1 MVGDVAPTGR
11 RPPEETSMNTLL
23 EAPTWRSHRERLAGL
38 PDGEG
43 VNIAHEAVD
52 RHVDE
57 GFGGQMA
64 MRFLAKDD
72 PPDARGEVYTYRR
85 LATETARFAHVLRGL
100 GVRPGESVFLLAGRV
115 PRLYVAAL
123 GALKGQ
129 HLVCPLFSAFGPEPI
144 KQRLLLGR
152 ASVLVTTASL
162 YRRKIAPMRDE
173 LPMRHVILLD
183 VDDQADAPAGTL
195 AYGDLFDH
203 AIGVYRIAATSPET
217 PALLHFTSGTTGTPK
232 GALHVHDAV
241 AMHRATAE
249 EVFGLRRGDVYWCT
263 ADPGWV
269 TGTSYGIIGPL
280 TVGATLVVD
289 EAEFDA
295 DRWYRILERQRVDVW
310 YTAPTAIRMLLHAG
324 PEMAAGRDLTSVD
337 RAFSVG
343 EPLSAEAVRW
353 GIEHLG
359 ITFRDTWWQTETG
372 AIMIAN
378 VAGAPVRPGSM
389 GRPVAG
395 IEATILKTDDEGR
408 VVLQHGHVV
417 ELDDPEAIGMIALRP
432 GWPSMFRAYLDDDE
446 RYHRAFAD
454 GWYLAG
460 DLARR
465 DGDGA
470 YWFVGRADDVIK
482 TAGHLI
488 GPFEVESVLNEHPDV
503 TGSGVYGVPD
513 EVAGQL
519 IHARVVLRRG
529 VEPTDE
535 VMTGIMAHARRR
547 LGGAVAPREILAV
560 DALPVTRS
568 GKVMRRLLRARELG
582 LDEGD
587 LSTLERPAGEPTHD
601 EAAHDEAAHEG
612 AAS

>member
-1 MVGDVAPTGR
+1 
-11 RPPEETSMNTLL
+11 MNTTLDATRWQAL
-23 EAPTWRSHRERLAGL
+23 RDRLAGL

-43 VNIAHEAVD
+43 TNIAHEAVD
-52 RHVDE
+52 RHVAE
-57 GFGGQMA
+57 GFGGDIA
-64 MRFLAKDD
+64 MRFLGKNDA
-72 PPDARGEVYTYRR
+72 PDAAGDEYTFHR
-85 LATETARFAHVLRGL
+85 LAAETSRFAHVLRGL
-100 GVRPGESVFLLAGRV
+100 DVWPGETVFLLAGRV

-129 HLVCPLFSAFGPEPI
+129 HIVCPLFSAFGPEPI
-144 KQRLLLGR
+144 KQRMVLGN
-152 ASVLVTTASL
+152 AAVLVTTSSL

-173 LPMRHVILLD
+173 LPVRHVILLD
-183 VDDQADAPAGTL
+183 VDASSDAPEGTL
-195 AYGDLFDH
+195 AYGALVDRTITRFQITET
-203 AIGVYRIAATSPET
+203 APET

-241 AMHRATAE
+241 AMHRATTE

-295 DRWYRILERQRVDVW
+295 ERWYRILEGQRVDVW
-310 YTAPTAIRMLLHAG
+310 YTAPTAIRMLMHAG
-324 PEMAAGRDLTSVD
+324 AELADDIDLSSVR

-343 EPLSAEAVRW
+343 EPLSAEAVNW
-353 GIEHLG
+353 GIDQLG

-372 AIMIAN
+372 AMMIAN
-378 VAGAPVRPGSM
+378 TAGADVRPGSM
-389 GRPVAG
+389 GTPVCG
-395 IEATILKTDDEGR
+395 IDATLLATDDEGEI
-408 VVLQHGHVV
+408 VPDVTGHVV
-417 ELDDPEAIGMIALRP
+417 EITDPDQIGMIALRS
-432 GWPSMFRAYLDDDE
+432 GWPSMFRSYLDNQE
-446 RYHRAFAD
+446 RYDRCFRD

-465 DGDGA
+465 DADGF

-513 EVAGQL
+513 PMAGQL

-535 VMTGIMAHARRR
+535 VMTSVMAHARRR
-547 LGGAVAPREILAV
+547 LGAAVAPREIVAV
-560 DALPVTRS
+560 EQLPVTRS
-568 GKVMRRLLRARELG
+568 GKVMRRVLRARELG
-582 LDEGD
+582 LPEGD
-587 LSTLERPAGEPTHD
+587 LSTLERPATDVDPDSGSDAGPD
-601 EAAHDEAAHEG
+601 EGSD
-612 AAS
+612 S

>member
-1 MVGDVAPTGR
+1 M
-11 RPPEETSMNTLL
+11 SSTLTATNWQTL
-23 EAPTWRSHRERLAGL
+23 RDRLSGL
-38 PDGEG
+38 PGNEG
-43 VNIAHEAVD
+43 VNIAHEAID

-57 GFGGQMA
+57 GFGGVIA
-64 MRFLAKDD
+64 MRFLGKRES
-72 PPDARGEVYTYRR
+72 PDSEGDVYTYHR
-85 LATETARFAHVLRGL
+85 LAIETSRFAHMLRGL
-100 GVRPGESVFLLAGRV
+100 GVFPGESVFLLAGRT

-129 HLVCPLFSAFGPEPI
+129 HIVCPLFSAFGPEPI
-144 KQRLLLGR
+144 KQRMLIGD
-152 ASVLVTTASL
+152 AAVLVTSASL

-173 LPMRHVILLD
+173 LPVRHVILLD
-183 VDDQADAPAGTL
+183 VDDQHDAPDGTL
-195 AYGDLFDH
+195 AYGALFDR
-203 AIGVYRIAATSPET
+203 ALNRFQVLPTAPET

-241 AMHRATAE
+241 AMHRATVE
-249 EVFGLRRGDVYWCT
+249 EVFGLERGDVYWCT

-280 TVGATLVVD
+280 TVGATLIVD

-295 DRWYRILERQRVDVW
+295 ERWYRILDAHRVDVW
-310 YTAPTAIRMLLHAG
+310 YTAPTAIRMLMYAG
-324 PEMAAGRDLTSVD
+324 SEVASGIDLSSVK

-343 EPLSAEAVRW
+343 EPLSAEAVSW
-353 GIEHLG
+353 GETELG

-372 AIMIAN
+372 AMMIAN
-378 VAGAPVRPGSM
+378 TATATVRPGSM
-389 GRPVAG
+389 GRPVCGIRAG
-395 IEATILKTDDEGR
+395 LVAADDEGDI
-408 VVLQHGHVV
+408 VLDDDGHVIEV
-417 ELDDPEAIGMIALRP
+417 TDADEIGMIALRTP
-432 GWPSMFRAYLDDDE
+432 WPSMFRGYLNNEE
-446 RYHRAFAD
+446 RYQRAFAD

-465 DGDGA
+465 DADGW

-513 EVAGQL
+513 PVAGDV
-519 IHARVVLRRG
+519 IHARIVLRRG

-535 VMTGIMAHARRR
+535 VMTDIMAHARRR
-547 LGGAVAPREILAV
+547 LGGAVAPREIVAV
-560 DALPVTRS
+560 DRLPVTRS
-568 GKVMRRLLRARELG
+568 GKVMRRVLRARELG

-587 LSTLERPAGEPTHD
+587 LSTLEGPPSDQATNER
-601 EAAHDEAAHEG
+601 G
-612 AAS
+612 AS